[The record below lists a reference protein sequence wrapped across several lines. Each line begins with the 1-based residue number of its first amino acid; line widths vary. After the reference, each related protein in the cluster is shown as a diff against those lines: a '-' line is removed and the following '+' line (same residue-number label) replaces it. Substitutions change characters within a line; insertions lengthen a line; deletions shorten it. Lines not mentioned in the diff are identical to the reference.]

1 MKNEY
6 FNYFV
11 MFFFVVVIIAMI
23 SKLLRLQISLFD
35 INVKE
40 GMVSSDKKTSP
51 TSPTSSCVDTTK
63 NVSEITDKI
72 KKMAVSISTKIKS
85 TDRSEME
92 NLITSYHDLL
102 NVWAIHD
109 LMVTDTSNNE
119 CISKT
124 IMKLSMYGNAGKCL
138 ETSLQWLDEQT

>member
-23 SKLLRLQISLFD
+23 SKLLRIQFSLFD
-35 INVKE
+35 VNIKE
-40 GMVSSDKKTSP
+40 GMVGSDKKTP
-51 TSPTSSCVDTTK
+51 TTSETSSCVDTTK

-72 KKMAVSISTKIKS
+72 KKMAVSISSKIKS

-124 IMKLSMYGNAGKCL
+124 ILKLSMYGNAGKCL

>member
-23 SKLLRLQISLFD
+23 SKVLRIQFSLFD
-35 INVKE
+35 VNIKE
-40 GMVSSDKKTSP
+40 GLVSSDKKSTTS
-51 TSPTSSCVDTTK
+51 STSSCVDTTK

-72 KKMAVSISTKIKS
+72 KKMAVSISSKIKS
-85 TDRSEME
+85 TDRTEME

-124 IMKLSMYGNAGKCL
+124 MLKLSMYGNAGKCL

>member
-11 MFFFVVVIIAMI
+11 MFFFVVVIIVMI
-23 SKLLRLQISLFD
+23 SKLLRIQISLFD
-35 INVKE
+35 VNIKE
-40 GMVSSDKKTSP
+40 GMVSSDKKTT
-51 TSPTSSCVDTTK
+51 TSSSTSSCVDTTK

-72 KKMAVSISTKIKS
+72 KKMAVSISSKIKS

-124 IMKLSMYGNAGKCL
+124 MLKLSMYGNASKCL